1 MPTTNRSARHN
12 FHWHSRPANDPI
24 GFIGD
29 IEYTYHPQAR
39 DAEGPFLYDPY
50 SQSAYLPAL
59 APDAGDDIPDRFNP
73 LCQGMTHEPKAG
85 LADFRM
91 RDFSPALQRWMP
103 QDHSCMTLTR
113 SPPIG
118 RPRHPTP
125 ATTIP
130 TASILCTR
138 V

>member
-29 IEYTYHPQAR
+29 IEYTYNLMGSW
-39 DAEGPFLYDPY
+39 D
-50 SQSAYLPAL
+50 YLDMSNQPPTAVTNSFGVGAGQPAM
-59 APDAGDDIPDRFNP
+59 F
-73 LCQGMTHEPKAG
+73 
-85 LADFRM
+85 FRV
-91 RDFSPALQRWMP
+91 PVMP